1 LPKVQQAS
9 EQRIGPTRYFQRI
22 EASSLQVT
30 LSPGPIRVNDGK
42 SPLWSQ
48 KRNSTLAVIG
58 MATAEADPYAPKKT
72 STGTSART
80 STRRLRA

>member
-1 LPKVQQAS
+1 LPNVQQAS
-9 EQRIGPTRYFQRI
+9 EHRIGPTRYFLRI
-22 EASSLQVT
+22 EASRLQVT

-42 SPLWSQ
+42 APLWSQ

-80 STRRLRA
+80 STRRLKA